1 MFKKWQAVPY
11 PRSRYTPLHLAL
23 ELGYPI
29 EDMVTLAITG
39 TECIANRRTSFL
51 IYIDIQCHP
60 HPHPSHCYPTINCPA
75 SAAIYSNS
83 VQQTLDVYDLNVNST
98 PIKGMQVACFP
109 LEGFLFFD
117 THLNVILIHHVCN
130 FLHRI
135 HRSLLH
141 LILQKKKSILCQYD
155 NECYDQ

>member
-75 SAAIYSNS
+75 SAAIYSNP

-109 LEGFLFFD
+109 LEGFLSSTLECYFD
-117 THLNVILIHHVCN
+117 SSCFQRLVLNSSIFTPLN
-130 FLHRI
+130 
-135 HRSLLH
+135 STE
-141 LILQKKKSILCQYD
+141 KKSILCQYS